1 MKYLSFAQSKR
12 QHQYLKLPGEFKS
25 RLPQEMV
32 FPNMTSARADEV
44 YLNDENAVFD
54 IEEESDLI
62 GDNEFNKFAKYLIF
76 ISYWNINKK
85 PYIIVIC
92 HENPKK
98 EWELYEYAPSLFLKL
113 HYIYFSKEEL
123 WKKYE
128 NLINKVEH
136 KETLTEMESL
146 DIAFI
151 ARFTS
156 KNDAP
161 KVVEGLCEIFK
172 NSIIPDKVLKL
183 DVRVILSGMV
193 LKHIIIKNKQKKLMR
208 MIGMRK
214 IENELDELV
223 YEQYGDELDAK
234 DKEIDDKNKEL
245 KDSAKI
251 IKSKDNQLKSKDDK
265 LKSYQKLIKKLD
277 NIDDLNNPEARNII
291 NSLMLLK

>member
-12 QHQYLKLPGEFKS
+12 QHQYFNLPGEFKS

-44 YLNDENAVFD
+44 YLNDEDLVFD
-54 IEEESDLI
+54 LEEESDVM
-62 GDNEFNKFAKYLIF
+62 DCTKFDKFAKYLIF
-76 ISYWNINKK
+76 ISYWHINKK
-85 PYIIVIC
+85 PYIGVIC

-98 EWELYEYAPSLFLKL
+98 DSEFYEYAPSLFIKL
-113 HYIYFSKEEL
+113 HYIYFPQEVLNE
-123 WKKYE
+123 KYE

-151 ARFTS
+151 ARFTP
-156 KNDAP
+156 KKDAP
-161 KVVEGLCEIFK
+161 KVLESLCEIFK
-172 NSIIPDKVLKL
+172 KSIITDKILKL

-193 LKHIIIKNKQKKLMR
+193 LKHITSKNKQEKLMR

-214 IENELDELV
+214 IENELDELI

-234 DKEIDDKNKEL
+234 DKQLEE
-245 KDSAKI
+245 SAKI
-251 IKSKDNQLKSKDDK
+251 IKSKENQLKSKEKQLKSKDDQ

-277 NIDDLNNPEARNII
+277 DFDDLNTPEARKII